1 MLLWIGA
8 ILCYVAYTIEVT
20 NNPDILGD
28 NVSGLYLW
36 NHTAL
41 TPNYK

>member
-8 ILCYVAYTIEVT
+8 ILCYVAYTIEVI

-28 NVSGLYLW
+28 NVSELHLMKPHC
-36 NHTAL
+36 N
-41 TPNYK
+41 